1 MVASSIGVK
10 SYVEE
15 EGKSMKTDRLAR
27 YGVLSW
33 RKILVLYRQVRR
45 RRAVGLCR
53 GVFRRRTCDT
63 GIWTKPLALAADA
76 GFAMGFQ
83 SIFASEGLPEAGFAK
98 RAVID
103 ADRCF
108 HERFA

>member
-1 MVASSIGVK
+1 MCTGGFPSPYISPSTWVVS
-10 SYVEE
+10 
-15 EGKSMKTDRLAR
+15 TD
-27 YGVLSW
+27 GW
-33 RKILVLYRQVRR
+33 RNILVLYRQVRR